1 MDPRVRF
8 FDETELLETLA
19 DDIQSRIRTAI
30 PVALSEDSEDGHSV
44 KVQAQTK
51 LVRRAADGTLS
62 TFSMPQVS
70 DVVVKHAG
78 GGTLTKTVPLKKGDE
93 GIFIVADRALDAWYQ
108 QSGEQA
114 AVDARMHSLSDGWYV
129 PGGRSLPRKLKGVS
143 KDSMQS
149 RTDDKKTVHDVSES
163 AVTAVREQSAHQ
175 VNGMAVQSEK
185 GSSRHIVDT
194 QGIQSQGGKFFW
206 NS

>member
-8 FDETELLETLA
+8 FDETELYETLA

-62 TFSMPQVS
+62 TFSMPPVS

-149 RTDDKKTVHDVSES
+149 RTDDKKSLHDVSEKAITTIREF
-163 AVTAVREQSAHQ
+163 AVQQ
-175 VNGMAVQSEK
+175 VNGAAIQSELK
-185 GSSRHIVDT
+185 GARHIIDPKSILT
-194 QGIQSQGGKFFW
+194 LASKILL
-206 NS
+206 NC

>member
-62 TFSMPQVS
+62 TFSMPPVS

-175 VNGMAVQSEK
+175 VNGMAVQTQK
-185 GSSRHIVDT
+185 DGSSHVVDAKT
-194 QGIQSQGGKFFW
+194 IQHVASKILL
-206 NS
+206 NC